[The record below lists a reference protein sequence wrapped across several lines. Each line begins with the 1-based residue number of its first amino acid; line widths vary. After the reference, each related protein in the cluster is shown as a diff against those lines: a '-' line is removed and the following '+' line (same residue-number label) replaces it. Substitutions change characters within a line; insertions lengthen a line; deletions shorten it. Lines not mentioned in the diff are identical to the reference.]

1 MSLYNFNEI
10 LKIAQERDFKAIGS
24 FNLHC
29 IEMLPAFFKAAQN
42 SRSPLMIQISTGTA
56 EYLGYRLLVDAVR
69 SLADSENIPTCL
81 HLDHCSDIKAIET
94 AMNAGFSSV
103 MYDGSHLSL
112 EENIGNTRIVVEMAR
127 PRNITVEGE
136 LGAIGGSEDGKAVA
150 AEDICF
156 TTVEDATRFV
166 KETQVDML
174 AVSVGT
180 VHGLYT
186 GKAQI
191 QHARLKAIS
200 EATGVPLVLH
210 GGTGVSDEDM
220 RLAVTEGINKVNVGT
235 EMNVQ
240 WVDRCKSTFEKGKVN
255 DSVRKFLIPA
265 NQAVTAV
272 LMEKWRYLNSVF
284 TDTYLLLP
292 CLPPGRELAMFESL
306 KTLWK
311 KEQNPLQD
319 YDQQSRQLAEEI
331 ARLEGELQRQPD
343 NSDVQKT
350 LMLTYNRALSVY
362 AKSKSHRQDIDA
374 LFLQIDNLRNII
386 RRNI

>member
-112 EENIGNTRIVVEMAR
+112 EENIGNTR
-127 PRNITVEGE
+127 
-136 LGAIGGSEDGKAVA
+136 
-150 AEDICF
+150 
-156 TTVEDATRFV
+156 FV

-272 LMEKWRYLNSVF
+272 LMEK
-284 TDTYLLLP
+284 
-292 CLPPGRELAMFESL
+292 M
-306 KTLWK
+306 
-311 KEQNPLQD
+311 
-319 YDQQSRQLAEEI
+319 
-331 ARLEGELQRQPD
+331 
-343 NSDVQKT
+343 
-350 LMLTYNRALSVY
+350 
-362 AKSKSHRQDIDA
+362 A
-374 LFLQIDNLRNII
+374 LFK
-386 RRNI
+386 

>member
-1 MSLYNFNEI
+1 MSLYNFNAI

-29 IEMLPAFFKAAQN
+29 IEMLPAFFKAAQQ
-42 SRSPLMIQISTGTA
+42 SDSPLMIQISTGTA

-69 SLADSENIPTCL
+69 SLAESENVPTCL
-81 HLDHCSDIKAIET
+81 HLDHCSDISAIET
-94 AMNAGFSSV
+94 AMDAGFSSV
-103 MYDGSHLSL
+103 MYDGSHLDL

-156 TTVEDATRFV
+156 TTVEDAKRFV
-166 KETQVDML
+166 EETQVDML

-191 QHARLKAIS
+191 QHQRLKEIS
-200 EATGVPLVLH
+200 AATGVPLVLH

-240 WVDRCKSTFEKGKVN
+240 WVDQCKSTFEKGKVN

-265 NQAVTAV
+265 NNAVTHV
-272 LMEKWRYLNSVF
+272 LMEKIALFKQTHIFKPYSVS
-284 TDTYLLLP
+284 LLSV
-292 CLPPGRELAMFESL
+292 GEELAMFESL

-311 KEQNPLQD
+311 KENQPPQD
-319 YDQQSRQLAEEI
+319 YDEQSRQLAGEI
-331 ARLEGELQRQPD
+331 ARLEGELRGNPA
-343 NSDVQKT
+343 NGEVQKA
-350 LMLTYNRALSVY
+350 LMLIYNRALSVY
-362 AKSKSHRQDIDA
+362 AKSHTHREEIDA
-374 LFLQIDNLRNII
+374 LFMRIDELRNII
-386 RRNI
+386 RHNI